1 MEENP
6 VAFLQ
11 QTAGT
16 RCFEYRFTEK
26 GFHWNNR
33 ANSAPGSSAR
43 MNASPTRNA

>member
-1 MEENP
+1 MAENP

-16 RCFEYRFTEK
+16 AISNIASGKENYR
-26 GFHWNNR
+26 NNR